1 MAETTASMVSEKFTL
16 RSLLGIRSFRLI
28 WSGQVVS
35 DFGDSMTRLALLLLI
50 NELTGSITAM
60 ATLTIVLMVPRLLFG
75 FVAGVYVDRL
85 DRKRIMVISDILR
98 GSLVLGFIL
107 VDSPQKIWIIYL
119 IGFLQG
125 SVATFFEPSRTAL
138 LPELIPHKSLL
149 AANTITQTSQIIF
162 YMLGNAAAGVAVG
175 IMHTYEPVFII
186 NALTFYTSALLVSRL
201 VSPDS
206 TRVRG
211 ASMTARI
218 MLGQLW
224 EGLRISLGNRVLSG
238 TIVAYSLTMLG
249 IGAVNVL
256 MVPLMINEL
265 KVPETLL
272 GATSF
277 GQSAGMILGGIFI
290 VSMATRF
297 KATKL
302 TAVGLI
308 GFGFFTALLSTS
320 QNVWHIVAII
330 FMSALFLPP
339 ITASTQTILQVAVP
353 NELRGRTNAARLAF
367 TMTANLASMGAAG
380 LLADRIGIRNVFI
393 IGGAFAALGGLAA
406 SFMYRGV
413 ALNLADPPR
422 ETLIPA
428 VQPASEIQGE

>member
-1 MAETTASMVSEKFTL
+1 MTETAASMVNEKFTL
-16 RSLLGIRSFRLI
+16 RSLLTIHSFRLI
-28 WSGQVVS
+28 WSGQIVS

-60 ATLTIVLMVPRLLFG
+60 ATLAIVLMVPRLLFG

-119 IGFLQG
+119 VGFLQG

-138 LPELIPHKSLL
+138 LPELIPNKTLL

-175 IMHTYEPVFII
+175 ILHTYEPVFML
-186 NALTFYTSALLVSRL
+186 NALTFFTSALLVSRII
-201 VSPDS
+201 SPDLNRS
-206 TRVRG
+206 AGSRLTG
-211 ASMTARI
+211 RI
-218 MLGQLW
+218 MVNQLW
-224 EGLRISLGNRVLSG
+224 EGLRISLGNRVLAG
-238 TIVAYSLTMLG
+238 TIVSISLTMLG

-272 GATSF
+272 GASSF
-277 GQSAGMILGGIFI
+277 GQSAGMILSGIFI
-290 VSMATRF
+290 VSMSTRF
-297 KATKL
+297 KATRL
-302 TAVGLI
+302 TAIGLM
-308 GFGFFTALLSTS
+308 GFGAFTALLSTS
-320 QNVWHIVAII
+320 QNVWHVIAII

-353 NELRGRTNAARLAF
+353 NELRGRTNAARMAF
-367 TMTANLASMGAAG
+367 TMTASLASMGAAG

-393 IGGAFAALGGLAA
+393 IGGGFAVLGGLAA

-413 ALNLADPPR
+413 VLKISDSSENILR
-422 ETLIPA
+422 PA
-428 VQPASEIQGE
+428 VETASDIQGE